1 MANAEQTEQ
10 RELPGMR
17 EVGEALTSRVRE
29 RPWAA
34 VGVAVGAGYLL
45 GGGFFSRPTRWIA
58 RASIGLLALPS
69 VRERVFGFAQQLRTR
84 ATATGTPF

>member
-1 MANAEQTEQ
+1 MANAEMTSQ

-34 VGVAVGAGYLL
+34 VGMAVAAGYLL
-45 GGGFFSRPTRWIA
+45 GGGLFSRPTRWIA
-58 RASIGLLALPS
+58 RASFGLLALPN
-69 VRERVFGFAQQLRTR
+69 VRERVFGVVRQLGGPR
-84 ATATGTPF
+84 TATEAPF

>member
-1 MANAEQTEQ
+1 VANGEQAEQ

-34 VGVAVGAGYLL
+34 VGVAIGAGYLL
-45 GGGFFSRPTRWIA
+45 GGGFFSRPTRWMA
-58 RASIGLLALPS
+58 RASLGLLALPS
-69 VRERVFGFAQQLRTR
+69 VREWVFGLAQQLRGPGR
-84 ATATGTPF
+84 AGAPF